1 MWLLQVLGSVTSDLS
16 SSTVSHSSPAGKASL
31 EYFIQESGSLVLEKS
46 TVVSPTIICYHQKKK
61 KNGKARCQWLTPVI
75 LATQEVEIRRIAV
88 QSQHGKIVC
97 ELYLK
102 RTLHTKRAGGVAQG
116 VVPKFKPQYSKKK
129 KNLFGSQF

>member
-75 LATQEVEIRRIAV
+75 LATQEVEIRRIPV
-88 QSQHGKIVC
+88 QSQPLQIAH
-97 ELYLK
+97 E
-102 RTLHTKRAGGVAQG
+102 TLSQKKPITKRLVEWLK
-116 VVPKFKPQYSKKK
+116 V
-129 KNLFGSQF
+129 